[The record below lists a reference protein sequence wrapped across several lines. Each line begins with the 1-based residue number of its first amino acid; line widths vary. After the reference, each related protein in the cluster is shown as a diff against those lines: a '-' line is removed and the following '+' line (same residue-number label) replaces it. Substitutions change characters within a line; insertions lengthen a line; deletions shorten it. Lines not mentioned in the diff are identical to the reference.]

1 MEFDLNEI
9 SSLRAAARFFQED
22 SAARRQA
29 QSTIEAREYNLEMF
43 INYCASRGV
52 HELSDVNIN
61 ILEGYRRHL
70 NQYRKANGEELSVG
84 TIRNR
89 LTTVKSMLTRL
100 HDLEVIG
107 HNPAHKFE
115 LPKLPVALPVGFF
128 TEDAIRILLGS
139 TRIYGVAG
147 FRDRTIMEVMY
158 ATGIRRTELANLNL
172 DDIDFEKRILTVKK
186 GKGNKDRR
194 LPIATLSCIN
204 LTRYLKDIRP
214 IFVNGRSGATLF
226 LTNKGERYRSK
237 SLSDMVKKYMKRAGI
252 HRYGACNLFRHTTAT
267 SMLENGADIRHVQ
280 EMLGHASISTTQIYT
295 HVTIK
300 KLREVYAHTH
310 PMMIDRVD

>member
-1 MEFDLNEI
+1 MEFNLNAI

-43 INYCASRGV
+43 ISYCASRGV
-52 HELSDVNIN
+52 HELSGVNIN
-61 ILEGYRRHL
+61 VLEGYRRHL
-70 NQYRKANGEELSVG
+70 NQRRKANGDELSVG

-89 LTTVKSMLTRL
+89 LTTVKTMLTRL

-107 HNPAHKFE
+107 HNPAQKFE
-115 LPKLPVALPVGFF
+115 LPKLPMALPVGFF
-128 TEDAIRILLGS
+128 TEGAIIKLLGS
-139 TRIYGVAG
+139 TRLYGVAG
-147 FRDRTIMEVMY
+147 FRDRTIMELMY
-158 ATGIRRTELANLNL
+158 ASGIRRTELASLNL
-172 DDIDFEKRILTVKK
+172 ENVDFDKRILTVKK

-194 LPIATLSCIN
+194 LPVASLSCMN
-204 LTRYLKDIRP
+204 LTRYIEEIRP
-214 IFVNGRSGATLF
+214 IFVNGYSGTALF
-226 LTNKGERYRSK
+226 LNNKGERYRGK
-237 SLSDMVKKYMKRAGI
+237 QLSDMVKKYMKRVGMQ
-252 HRYGACNLFRHTTAT
+252 RYGACNLFRHTTAT

-300 KLREVYAHTH
+300 KLREVYASTH
-310 PMMIDRVD
+310 PMALST